1 MDHKLLHHF
10 LQFGSLSD
18 EEIAAIDSTM
28 REKSFPKGALL
39 LKAGQHSNEVFF
51 VLEGIVRQ
59 YYLIDGSE
67 KTSEFF
73 TEGQWVLS
81 NNNLGQ
87 DLPSGHYLECSSDC
101 LLLVGNSTK
110 GEELYSRY
118 PNLGVISRKLMEAVF
133 LEQQSKI
140 ETFVAGSP
148 QGRYLSL
155 LRQKPALF
163 QQVPLYHIAS
173 YIGVT
178 PESLSRIR
186 KRIR

>member
-1 MDHKLLHHF
+1 M
-10 LQFGSLSD
+10 SD

-28 REKSFPKGALL
+28 SRKSFLKGTLL
-39 LKAGQHSNEVFF
+39 LKAGQHSNEAFF

-59 YYLIDGSE
+59 FYLIDGSE

-81 NNNLGQ
+81 NNNLAH
-87 DLPSGHYLECSSDC
+87 DMPSGHYLECSSDC
-101 LLLVGNSTK
+101 LLLVGNSAK
-110 GEELYSRY
+110 GEDLYSRY
-118 PNLGVISRKLMEAVF
+118 PNLGAISRKLMEAVF
-133 LEQQSKI
+133 LEQQSKL
-140 ETFVAGSP
+140 EAFVAGSP
-148 QGRYLSL
+148 QKRYLSL
-155 LRQKPALF
+155 LRQKPVLF

-173 YIGVT
+173 YIGIT